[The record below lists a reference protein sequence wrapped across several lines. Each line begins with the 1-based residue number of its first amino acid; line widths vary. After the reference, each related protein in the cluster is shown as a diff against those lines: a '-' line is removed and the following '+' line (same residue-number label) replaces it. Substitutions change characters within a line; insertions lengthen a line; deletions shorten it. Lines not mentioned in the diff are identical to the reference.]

1 MSLAIAYQN
10 SLKLPETVEEAVTHL
25 LIVLDELILSEIKTI
40 PENELTWLHITLG
53 TTIRNAL
60 DLHNL
65 ESKLF
70 HYCSVAHPDDASEK
84 IILELWKQLKN

>member
-1 MSLAIAYQN
+1 MSLAVAYQN

-25 LIVLDELILSEIKTI
+25 LIVLD
-40 PENELTWLHITLG
+40 ELTWLHITLG

-70 HYCSVAHPDDASEK
+70 HYCSEAHPDDASEK
-84 IILELWKQLKN
+84 IILELWKRLKN